1 MKPENK
7 IAKKEILRVALDAQ
21 ATHAF
26 EVMAKELKSQNEH
39 AKFHASELVSF
50 IVNDYLNFYFKL
62 NRDHLIAAFFDSHG
76 FVTVQTGKAKDKD
89 NFMEVMQQALEESK
103 RIKGK
108 LRKTHKGKNQPKKEP
123 KTHLDD
129 DTSL

>member
-7 IAKKEILRVALDAQ
+7 TAKKEILRVALDPQ

-26 EVMAKELKSQNEH
+26 EVMAKELKGLSEH
-39 AKFHASELVSF
+39 VKFHPSEFVSL
-50 IVNDYLNFYFKL
+50 IVSDYLNFYFKL

-76 FVTVQTGKAKDKD
+76 FVTAQTSKTKGKD

-108 LRKTHKGKNQPKKEP
+108 LHKMHKSKNQPEKVS
-123 KTHLDD
+123 KTNLGD
-129 DTSL
+129 DTTP

>member
-1 MKPENK
+1 M
-7 IAKKEILRVALDAQ
+7 ALDSQ

-26 EVMAKELKSQNEH
+26 EVMVKELKNHNEH
-39 AKFHASELVSF
+39 VKFHASELVSF

-76 FVTVQTGKAKDKD
+76 FVMAQTSKGKGKD

-108 LRKTHKGKNQPKKEP
+108 RHKMHKGKNQPEKEF
-123 KTHLDD
+123 KTQLGD
-129 DTSL
+129 DTTP

>member
-7 IAKKEILRVALDAQ
+7 TAKKEILRVALDFQ

-26 EVMAKELKSQNEH
+26 EVMAKELKNHNEH
-39 AKFHASELVSF
+39 VKFHASELVSF

-76 FVTVQTGKAKDKD
+76 FVMAQTSKGKGKD
-89 NFMEVMQQALEESK
+89 NFMEVMQHALEESK
-103 RIKGK
+103 RIKSK
-108 LRKTHKGKNQPKKEP
+108 RHKMHKGKSQPAKES
-123 KTHLDD
+123 KTQLGD
-129 DTSL
+129 DTTL

>member
-7 IAKKEILRVALDAQ
+7 TAKKEILRVALDPQ
-21 ATHAF
+21 STQAF
-26 EVMAKELKSQNEH
+26 EVMAKELKDLSEH
-39 AKFHASELVSF
+39 VKFHPSELVSF
-50 IVNDYLNFYFKL
+50 IVSDYLNFYFKL

-76 FVTVQTGKAKDKD
+76 FVTEQTSKAKGKD

-108 LRKTHKGKNQPKKEP
+108 LRKTHKSKNQYENASQAN
-123 KTHLDD
+123 LID
-129 DTSL
+129 DTTL